1 MGLLLRRWGWG
12 GWDQPPDEEALCSVC
27 IVRARDT
34 WCSTKNNMN
43 VAHGP
48 PAQEVGLGRV

>member
-1 MGLLLRRWGWG
+1 MISLLMRR
-12 GWDQPPDEEALCSVC
+12 LYVVY
-27 IVRARDT
+27 IVRADARDT
-34 WCSTKNNMN
+34 WCSTNTSMN